1 VAANTYLAMAIL
13 QYRRLLDQKRTI
25 YSGNLKIQIFES

>member
-1 VAANTYLAMAIL
+1 VAAITCLAMGIL

-25 YSGNLKIQIFES
+25 YSGDLKIQIFES